1 MSGNIPQ
8 EDISL
13 AAEHLSDD
21 EIIVTLFRTVSK
33 LGVTLNP
40 EMSERFKQI
49 SEKYESR
56 LPLRRLLEKN
66 PEAAMD
72 LISDYPIYAS
82 TSGITNEEAIDIAV
96 ALNFDPK
103 EVEV

>member
-1 MSGNIPQ
+1 MSVPQ

-21 EIIVTLFRTVSK
+21 EIIVTLFRTVSG
-33 LGVTLNP
+33 LGMNINP
-40 EMSERFKQI
+40 DMAKRFEQI
-49 SEKYESR
+49 SKKYEER
-56 LPLRRLLEKN
+56 LPLRRKLEKN
-66 PEAAMD
+66 KEAAME

-82 TSGITNEEAIDIAV
+82 VSGITYEEAIDIAV

-103 EVEV
+103 DVD